1 MWRLDIL
8 RFMNQSKKF
17 DLSRVSFR
25 KDINAEVDETV
36 VAKRKSFNRVQM
48 EFLKKIAEHWDLE

>member
-36 VAKRKSFNRVQM
+36 VAKRKSFYRVQM